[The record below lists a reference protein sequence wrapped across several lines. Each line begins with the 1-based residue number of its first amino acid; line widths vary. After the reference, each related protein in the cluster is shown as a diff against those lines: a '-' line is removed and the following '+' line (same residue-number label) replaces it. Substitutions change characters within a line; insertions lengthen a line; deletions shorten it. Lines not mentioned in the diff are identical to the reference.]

1 MNMKFNSKLW
11 DKCYETV
18 LEQQKL
24 LDDTN
29 EERKK
34 WNLIEF
40 NKNNAMVQI
49 INAIFRIANL
59 EINENNYRLYMYL
72 SIIVILIVGIIA
84 MLLFY

>member
-1 MNMKFNSKLW
+1 MN
-11 DKCYETV
+11 V
-18 LEQQKL
+18 IVAIQQ
-24 LDDTN
+24 
-29 EERKK
+29 RKK

-49 INAIFRIANL
+49 INAILRIANL